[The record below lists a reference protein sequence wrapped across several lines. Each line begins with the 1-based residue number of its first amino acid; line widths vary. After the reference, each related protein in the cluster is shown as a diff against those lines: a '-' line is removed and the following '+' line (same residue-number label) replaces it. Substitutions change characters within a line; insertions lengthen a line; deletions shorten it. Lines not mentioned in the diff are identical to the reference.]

1 MFEET
6 EKCGSYPSEQII
18 SEDLSKVIQR
28 LELSEKDFKTAV
40 ITILKDAQRTCI

>member
-6 EKCGSYPSEQII
+6 EKCGSYAREQTI

-28 LELSEKDFKTAV
+28 LELPEKDFKTAI
-40 ITILKDAQRTCI
+40 ITILKEAHKICI